1 MRLRSVREDSLL
13 QYQIRNLLSRPST
26 QPLFSRLLT
35 LCHAALNYGGGQS
48 VGSSGELDVL
58 RLLRDASWRSNPC
71 TVFDVGANDGEY
83 LTAVLDVLGEGARV
97 WCFEPHASS
106 FRALQSSF
114 AAHPRVQARN
124 LALGREPGVAHLHF
138 EADGSTTAS
147 LAANTAGHASEEV
160 QVDTVDQVCQN
171 ERIEHIDLL
180 KIDTEGY
187 EMDVLQGASQMI
199 NAGRIRSIQFEFGH
213 TFLATPYHFSD
224 LWELLAPQYVIHRI
238 LRRGMVE
245 ISRYSHDLEIYK
257 IANFFCVHKSLAQPR

>member
-1 MRLRSVREDSLL
+1 VREDSLL
-13 QYQIRNLLSRPST
+13 HHQIRNLLSRPST

-58 RLLRDASWRSNPC
+58 RFVRDASWRSNPC

-83 LTAVLDVLGEGARV
+83 LRAALDVLGDRTRV

-114 AAHPRVQARN
+114 AGHAGVQARN
-124 LALGREPGVAHLHF
+124 IALGLEPGAAHLHF

-147 LAANTAGHASEEV
+147 LAANAAGQGTEEV
-160 QVDTVDQVCQN
+160 QVDTVDHVCRN
-171 ERIEHIDLL
+171 EHIEHIDLL

-187 EMDVLQGASQMI
+187 EMDVLHGARQMMES
-199 NAGRIRSIQFEFGH
+199 GRIRSIQFEFGH

-238 LRRGMVE
+238 LRHGMVE
-245 ISRYSHDLEIYK
+245 ITHYSHDLEIYK
-257 IANFFCVHKSLAQPR
+257 IANFFCVQKSLSHHR